1 MDLVAYQLSDNRVV
15 HSFLSF
21 EWAIIA
27 DVDLESEKYRFLG
40 GMRFALG
47 AVKRIMSKLSSFYK
61 LKKYNYFKNLELR
74 VYRGRF
80 SFLPADDSK
89 NYVPKNS
96 SIKVER
102 KIDGI
107 NDAEKTTD
115 NSDEIRSKFKYLPPI
130 DQSIPNNW
138 LTIEEN
144 FVLFLVTYLP
154 LISSDF
160 LASPE
165 ATFNDGEMHV
175 IFIKQGITKSELLK
189 LFTKTENGEHLKSDL
204 VEYVKVKAFRLEPI
218 GLVNND
224 QVQTSNRGIMMVDG
238 EIVPT
243 GVIQAE
249 IMPSM
254 GKILANLKE

>member
-1 MDLVAYQLSDNRVV
+1 M
-15 HSFLSF
+15 
-21 EWAIIA
+21 
-27 DVDLESEKYRFLG
+27 
-40 GMRFALG
+40 
-47 AVKRIMSKLSSFYK
+47 YK
-61 LKKYNYFKNLELR
+61 LIKFFSFNNLDLR

-89 NYVPKNS
+89 NYAPKDS
-96 SIKVER
+96 SIKVVR

-107 NDAEKTTD
+107 DDTGKNTD
-115 NSDEIRSKFKYLPPI
+115 YLDETRSKFKYLPPI
-130 DQSIPNNW
+130 DKSIPNNW

-160 LASPE
+160 LAAPE
-165 ATFNDGEMHV
+165 AVFNDGQMHV

-189 LFTKTENGEHLKSDL
+189 LFTKTENGEHLKNDL

-224 QVQTSNRGIMMVDG
+224 QVQISNKGIMMVDG
-238 EIVPT
+238 EMVPT

-249 IMPSM
+249 IIPSV